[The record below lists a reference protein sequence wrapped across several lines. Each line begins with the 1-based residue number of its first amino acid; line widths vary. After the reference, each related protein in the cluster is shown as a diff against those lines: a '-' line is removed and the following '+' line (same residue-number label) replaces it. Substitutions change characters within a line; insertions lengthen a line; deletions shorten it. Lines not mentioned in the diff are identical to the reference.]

1 MSRIPVDRLHRK
13 WLKNPDYKTAYEA
26 QREEFNLVNA
36 LIEARNGAGL
46 TQAQLAARM
55 KTTQAVI
62 ARLESGRVLPS
73 TRTLHRLAVAT
84 GTRLTISFQPLG
96 GISPRKTLSNE
107 ARRRAGR

>member
-1 MSRIPVDRLHRK
+1 MTQIPVDRLHRK
-13 WLKNPDYKTAYEA
+13 WLKNPEYKAAYEA

-36 LIEARNGAGL
+36 LIEARNNAGL
-46 TQAQLAARM
+46 TQAQLATRM

-84 GTRLTISFQPLG
+84 GTRLKISFQPVGATSSAKATLG
-96 GISPRKTLSNE
+96 E
-107 ARRRAGR
+107 ARRRIGR